1 MEKKDEINK
10 ESNVKEEAQN
20 SKVNSLAKVLLISF
34 VILLVLLI
42 ILIFIGRIYFNN
54 EREKIVS
61 QNLNAINTEQVIL
74 EYGEK
79 LSYETI
85 LEKVIKIDELHEDTT
100 FNISIN
106 GEIIN
111 PTEEYELKSVGEL
124 TININTNNKL
134 FNIDIS
140 ENKKI
145 IWKVEDTQKP
155 ILSGVKNRA
164 IEEGE
169 EIELKEGITAKDNID
184 GELEVII
191 EGKFDNE
198 KAGKY
203 TLKAKAVDCNNNEVK
218 KTFTVTVKKKEES
231 ENEISTANN
240 EKNNGSNNS
249 SSNINNATN
258 SNSSKN
264 QSNNSN
270 GNSSSNNSSNKN
282 NSTSGGNLNN
292 NNSNSSGNKNNSGSS
307 TNSASTQSGRLALAK
322 VEAKRVVSSIITPG
336 MTKLEKAEAIC
347 YYITNTVSVQSNQSS
362 EAYKTNYGN
371 EAYAAL
377 ILKKAAC
384 SGRCKAVTLLC
395 DAAGLESQHINA
407 NQWTHQWNKVKIDD
421 GSWIVIDA
429 QIGYVGTRHPS
440 EFL

>member
-20 SKVNSLAKVLLISF
+20 SKVNTLAKVLLIIF
-34 VILLVLLI
+34 VVLLVILI
-42 ILIFIGRIYFNN
+42 ILIIIGGIYFNN
-54 EREKIVS
+54 EKEKIIS
-61 QNLNAINTEQVIL
+61 QNLNSLNTDQVIL

-85 LEKVIKIDELHEDTT
+85 LEKIVKIDELYEGTNLD
-100 FNISIN
+100 ISIN
-106 GEIIN
+106 GETIN
-111 PTEEYELKSVGEL
+111 PEEEYELKSVGDL
-124 TININTNNKL
+124 KININTNNEL
-134 FNIDIS
+134 LNIDIS
-140 ENKKI
+140 DEQEI

-155 ILSGVKNRA
+155 ILSGVKNRT

-169 EIELKEGITAKDNID
+169 EIDLKKGITAKDNVD

-191 EGKFDNE
+191 EGDFNNE

-203 TLKAKAVDCNNNEVK
+203 TLKAKAVDRNNNEVEQ
-218 KTFTVTVKKKEES
+218 TFTVTVEKKEQET
-231 ENEISTANN
+231 ENETTTANN
-240 EKNNGSNNS
+240 GNYS
-249 SSNINNATN
+249 SSNTNNTSS
-258 SNSSKN
+258 SNSSTSQSGN
-264 QSNNSN
+264 SSISSNNNNS
-270 GNSSSNNSSNKN
+270 SSSNNSNKN
-282 NSTSGGNLNN
+282 NSSSST
-292 NNSNSSGNKNNSGSS
+292 NSNKNDSSSS
-307 TNSASTQSGRLALAK
+307 TNSASTQAGRLALAK
-322 VEAKRVVSSIITPG
+322 AEAKKVVGSIITPG

-347 YYITNTVSVQSNQSS
+347 YYITSTVSVQSNQSS

-429 QIGYVGTRHPS
+429 QIGYVGTRHP
-440 EFL
+440 LDY

>member
-20 SKVNSLAKVLLISF
+20 SKVNTLAKVLLIIF
-34 VILLVLLI
+34 VVLLVILI
-42 ILIFIGRIYFNN
+42 ILIIIGGIYFNN
-54 EREKIVS
+54 EKEKIIS
-61 QNLNAINTEQVIL
+61 QNLNSLNTDQVIL

-85 LEKVIKIDELHEDTT
+85 LERIVKIDELYEGTNLD
-100 FNISIN
+100 ISIN
-106 GEIIN
+106 GETIN
-111 PTEEYELKSVGEL
+111 PEEEYELKSVGDL
-124 TININTNNKL
+124 KININTNNEL
-134 FNIDIS
+134 LNIDIS
-140 ENKKI
+140 DEQEI

-155 ILSGVKNRA
+155 ILSGVKNRT

-169 EIELKEGITAKDNID
+169 KIELKDGITAKDNVD
-184 GELEVII
+184 GELEVTI
-191 EGKFDNE
+191 EGEFNNK

-203 TLKAKAVDCNNNEVK
+203 TLKAKAIDRNNNEVE
-218 KTFTVTVKKKEES
+218 KTFTVTVEEKEEEP

-240 EKNNGSNNS
+240 EKNNNSNNS
-249 SSNINNATN
+249 NSNNNSVSN
-258 SNSSKN
+258 SNSNKN

-270 GNSSSNNSSNKN
+270 GNSNSSNNSNKN
-282 NSTSGGNLNN
+282 NSDSTSGSNNN
-292 NNSNSSGNKNNSGSS
+292 NNSGSNGSGNS
-307 TNSASTQSGRLALAK
+307 TDPTSTQSGRLALAK
-322 VEAKRVVSSIITPG
+322 AEAKKVVSSIITSG

-347 YYITNTVSVQSNQSS
+347 YYITSTVSVQSNQSS

-407 NQWTHQWNKVKIDD
+407 NQWTHQWNKIKIDD

-429 QIGYVGTRHPS
+429 QIGYVGTRHP
-440 EFL
+440 LDY

>member
-10 ESNVKEEAQN
+10 ESNVKEEAKN
-20 SKVNSLAKVLLISF
+20 SKVNTFAKVLLIIF
-34 VILLVLLI
+34 AVLLVILIVLVL
-42 ILIFIGRIYFNN
+42 IGGVYFNN
-54 EREKIVS
+54 EKEKIIS
-61 QNLNAINTEQVIL
+61 QNTNAINTDQVTM

-85 LEKVIKIDELHEDTT
+85 LEKLVKIDELYEGTDI
-100 FNISIN
+100 NISIN
-106 GEIIN
+106 GETIN
-111 PTEEYELKSVGEL
+111 MAEEYELKNVGDL
-124 TININTNNKL
+124 KININTSNKL
-134 FNIDIS
+134 LYIDIS
-140 ENKKI
+140 DDKEI

-155 ILSGVKNRA
+155 ILSGVKNRT

-169 EIELKEGITAKDNID
+169 EIDLKKGITAKDNVD

-191 EGKFDNE
+191 EGDFNNE

-203 TLKAKAVDCNNNEVK
+203 TLKAKAVDRNNNEVEQ
-218 KTFTVTVKKKEES
+218 TFTVTVEKKEQET
-231 ENEISTANN
+231 ENETTTANN
-240 EKNNGSNNS
+240 
-249 SSNINNATN
+249 
-258 SNSSKN
+258 
-264 QSNNSN
+264 
-270 GNSSSNNSSNKN
+270 GNYSSSNNNSGSNSNVNTSQNSNSNSNNNSSNNSNKN
-282 NSTSGGNLNN
+282 NSDSTGGSNN
-292 NNSNSSGNKNNSGSS
+292 NNSGSNGSSSS
-307 TNSASTQSGRLALAK
+307 TNSASTQAGRLALAK
-322 VEAKRVVSSIITPG
+322 AEAKKVVGSIITPG

-347 YYITNTVSVQSNQSS
+347 YYITSTVSVQSNQSS

-429 QIGYVGTRHPS
+429 QIGYVGTRHP
-440 EFL
+440 LDY